1 MQKEEKKGTEAK
13 NLRNFFSLF
22 VNIYRIFMMSF
33 RFMPWHTVGMILL
46 TIVIGATPIFAFK
59 AMGSLIDT
67 IIAGTKSGMLQ
78 AVWLSL
84 LIYAILNVIPNL
96 ALDIRKFVDRVWF
109 MRLQDYFDLLTL
121 RKRGSFD
128 IAQFEDTKFL
138 DFMQRAFNQS
148 YYPLLNLL
156 DGSMMLIQLLIG
168 IVVGSVAAL
177 VIDWKVFLLVMIAA
191 IPSFIIEVRYG
202 SQIWHLFDKNSPE
215 QRRSQDL
222 RRFFSTG
229 NKYSV
234 IDGKLYQVGNKFL
247 KIIKKIQE
255 DFTSLQLKTEHRKTT
270 YSIIATIIAGVGL
283 FIGTAMIIKSAIAG
297 IIAIGT
303 VVYAFQTL
311 SRVSGQAQQLLNQ
324 IAKMM
329 ERNLY
334 VTDIFKVID
343 MKPSLVRPKN
353 PKKLNL
359 EVAPH
364 IVFENV
370 SFKYPSQDKYA
381 LNNVSFEIKS
391 GEKLGLVG
399 NNGSGKSTIVRL
411 LLRIH
416 DPNEG
421 RILING
427 IDLREVDLDEWWN
440 YLGVLLQDF
449 ITYNFSVKESISI
462 GRTGKN
468 IDMNVVEES
477 SRKSTSNSFVDKLD
491 KKYDHMIGVEFGGIE
506 PSKGQ
511 RQKLAIARALY
522 RTPQLLIL
530 DEPTASIDS
539 ESASVIFNEIESLPD
554 NTSAILISHNFA
566 TIKRTS
572 KIIVLENGSIREH
585 GTHEDLVN
593 KKGVY
598 AEAFNKQKKEFE

>member
-1 MQKEEKKGTEAK
+1 
-13 NLRNFFSLF
+13 
-22 VNIYRIFMMSF
+22 
-33 RFMPWHTVGMILL
+33 MILL
-46 TIVIGATPIFAFK
+46 TTVIGATPIFAFK

-67 IIAGTKSGMLQ
+67 IIAGAKSGMLQ

-84 LIYAILNVIPNL
+84 VVYAILNIIPAL
-96 ALDIRKFVDRVWF
+96 ALNIRKFVDRVWY
-109 MRLQDYFDLLTL
+109 MRLQDYFDILTL
-121 RKRGSFD
+121 KKRGSFD

-138 DFMQRAFNQS
+138 DFMQSAFNQS
-148 YYPLLNLL
+148 YFPLLNIL
-156 DGSMMLIQLLIG
+156 DGSMELIQLSVG
-168 IVVGSVAAL
+168 ILVGSVAAF
-177 VIDWKVFLLVMIAA
+177 VIDWKVFLLVIVTS
-191 IPSFIIEVRYG
+191 IPTFIIEVKYG
-202 SQIWHLFDKNSPE
+202 GQIWHLFYKNSPE

-234 IDGKLYQVGNKFL
+234 IDGKLYQVGEKFL

-255 DFTSLQLKTEHRKTT
+255 DFTNSQLKTEHRRTAYT
-270 YSIIATIIAGVGL
+270 ILATIIAGVGL
-283 FIGTAMIIKSAIAG
+283 FAGTAMIIKSAIVG
-297 IIAIGT
+297 TIAIGT

-311 SRVSGQAQQLLNQ
+311 SRVSGQAQQLLNST
-324 IAKMM
+324 AKLM

-343 MKPSLVRPKN
+343 MKPSLTRPKN

-381 LNNVSFEIKS
+381 LNNVSFEINS

-477 SRKSTSNSFVDKLD
+477 SRKSTSISFVDKLD

-566 TIKRTS
+566 TIKRAS
-572 KIIVLENGSIREH
+572 KIIVLENGSIKEH

>member
-1 MQKEEKKGTEAK
+1 
-13 NLRNFFSLF
+13 
-22 VNIYRIFMMSF
+22 
-33 RFMPWHTVGMILL
+33 VG
-46 TIVIGATPIFAFK
+46 
-59 AMGSLIDT
+59 
-67 IIAGTKSGMLQ
+67 
-78 AVWLSL
+78 
-84 LIYAILNVIPNL
+84 
-96 ALDIRKFVDRVWF
+96 
-109 MRLQDYFDLLTL
+109 
-121 RKRGSFD
+121 
-128 IAQFEDTKFL
+128 E
-138 DFMQRAFNQS
+138 
-148 YYPLLNLL
+148 
-156 DGSMMLIQLLIG
+156 
-168 IVVGSVAAL
+168 
-177 VIDWKVFLLVMIAA
+177 
-191 IPSFIIEVRYG
+191 
-202 SQIWHLFDKNSPE
+202 
-215 QRRSQDL
+215 
-222 RRFFSTG
+222 
-229 NKYSV
+229 
-234 IDGKLYQVGNKFL
+234 KFL

-255 DFTSLQLKTEHRKTT
+255 DFTSLQLKTEHIKTT

-283 FIGTAMIIKSAIAG
+283 FIGTAMIINSAVAG

-311 SRVSGQAQQLLNQ
+311 SRVSGQAQQLLNST
-324 IAKMM
+324 AKLM

-343 MKPSLVRPKN
+343 MKPSLTRPKN

-381 LNNVSFEIKS
+381 LNNVSFEINS

-566 TIKRTS
+566 TIKRAS
-572 KIIVLENGSIREH
+572 KIIVLENGSIKEH